1 MTVSAACGGLL
12 ARDPW
17 VSKRA
22 LTVDEY
28 HRMGEAGILTER
40 DRVELIEGELVA
52 MTPIGGP
59 HAGTVVDLTHALAE
73 AVGPGARV
81 SVQNPIRLGE
91 TSEPEPDVALLKP
104 RPDRYRTGIP
114 RAEDVLLVVEVA
126 DTSLE
131 YDRRVKRPL
140 YARHGIPEL
149 WIIDLQA
156 GEIEVYRDPR
166 GDGYASVR
174 TVGREAV
181 LTVAALPGVEM
192 KAGDIIG

>member
-73 AVGPGARV
+73 AVGPGARLRTEPHPARRD
-81 SVQNPIRLGE
+81 QRAGAGCGAAE
-91 TSEPEPDVALLKP
+91 TPSGPLQ
-104 RPDRYRTGIP
+104 DR
-114 RAEDVLLVVEVA
+114 
-126 DTSLE
+126 DTSSGG
-131 YDRRVKRPL
+131 RP
-140 YARHGIPEL
+140 
-149 WIIDLQA
+149 
-156 GEIEVYRDPR
+156 PR
-166 GDGYASVR
+166 GR
-174 TVGREAV
+174 GRRCQ
-181 LTVAALPGVEM
+181 LGV
-192 KAGDIIG
+192 